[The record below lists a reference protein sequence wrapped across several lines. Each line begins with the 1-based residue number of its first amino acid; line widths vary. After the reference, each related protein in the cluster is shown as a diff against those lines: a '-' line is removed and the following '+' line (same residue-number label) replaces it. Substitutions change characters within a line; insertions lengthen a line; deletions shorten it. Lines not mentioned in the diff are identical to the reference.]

1 MKQDYDHL
9 TCAWFTLLGM
19 AKLPDCSQECPPLHP
34 GIIHILNL
42 IYSLQHLSHALK
54 SYIDM
59 CVHMQLP
66 MWLTGKES
74 ACLCR

>member
-1 MKQDYDHL
+1 MIISHVPGL
-9 TCAWFTLLGM
+9 PSWAWPSFL
-19 AKLPDCSQECPPLHP
+19 DCSQECPPLHP

-42 IYSLQHLSHALK
+42 IYSLQHLSHALE

-59 CVHMQLP
+59 YVHMQLP

-74 ACLCR
+74 ACLDR